1 MFNENNICSNQDLNL
16 IYVSKIF
23 WENHIN
29 FTITLCQEL
38 GLTDKDRH
46 YTDLA
51 LLLSDECPYT
61 IECLIF
67 EGNSNITLKDRK
79 EFTGSIFKQL
89 EDVLEYMKQ
98 INRTKSRIINHK
110 RIDIPD
116 YPEFALRE
124 AILNTIIHRN
134 YTFSGSIL
142 IYVFDSKIEIDSIG
156 SLVSGIT
163 INDIMAGVSEPR
175 NKNLANIFSKLNY
188 VSNCG
193 IGIRKIIDIYNEF
206 NLKPEFLATEK
217 TFKVILP
224 NVNYKN

>member
-46 YTDLA
+46 YTDLV

-67 EGNSNITLKDRK
+67 DGNNITLKDRK

-89 EDVLEYMKQ
+89 DDVLEYLKQ
-98 INRTKSRIINHK
+98 INRTRPRRINHK

-124 AILNTIIHRN
+124 TILNAIIHRN

-142 IYVFDSKIEIDSIG
+142 IYVFDSKIEIESLG
-156 SLVSGIT
+156 GLVSGIT
-163 INDIMAGVSEPR
+163 INDIMSGVSQPR
-175 NKNLANIFSKLNY
+175 NKNLANIFYKLKY
-188 VSNCG
+188 IQNCG
-193 IGIRKIIDIYNEF
+193 IGIGRMIDIYSEF
-206 NLKPEFLATEK
+206 NLKPEFSVTEK